1 MTWRANLPGLTSAL
15 QNQPCANTAVS
26 LVEVTEEASVSA
38 EEVSPPE
45 IAPHVRG
52 LGRAAA

>member
-1 MTWRANLPGLTSAL
+1 MTWRAKLPGLTSAL

-38 EEVSPPE
+38 EEVSPE